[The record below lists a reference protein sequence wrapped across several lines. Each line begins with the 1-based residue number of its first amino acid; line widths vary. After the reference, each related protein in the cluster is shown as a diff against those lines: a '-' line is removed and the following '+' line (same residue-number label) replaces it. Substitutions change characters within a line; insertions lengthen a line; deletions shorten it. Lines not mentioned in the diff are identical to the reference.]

1 MPCRI
6 ETEIVAFEQEDAT
19 QLAKLE
25 TERQAIEEESMRYRR
40 ARMTELVSRV
50 ANAEALAAEYREKLN
65 DLETSAALSHQHIV
79 HIEASAAQLPQ
90 KIRRWKQR
98 SSRNIKSLWIP
109 NLFCK
114 CNVKK
119 TGTRLCA
126 LDHSVRC

>member
-1 MPCRI
+1 M
-6 ETEIVAFEQEDAT
+6 AFEQEDAT

-79 HIEASAAQLPQ
+79 HIEASAAQLSQ
-90 KIRRWKQR
+90 KIKEMETEKQLQHQKFMD
-98 SSRNIKSLWIP
+98 SQSLLQMQCEEDWEVAT
-109 NLFCK
+109 
-114 CNVKK
+114 VKHINEVP
-119 TGTRLCA
+119 A
-126 LDHSVRC
+126 